1 MPTFQSAQGMTIT
14 VGYYPGNSYRA
25 LVVNN
30 ALNHNTFIIATILG
44 VPTPMY
50 QCCQCRKWHTS
61 AGLEGDHM
69 IARIQ
74 GGGDDLGNLA
84 TCKYYVLSAIVPIY
98 TTEESALSPAEQED
112 NMLQEEKI
120 IPRMIPM
127 HFSEMLH

>member
-74 GGGDDLGNLA
+74 GGGDDLGNLQILCTICNRA
-84 TCKYYVLSAIVPIY
+84 DIHHRGVGPISSRTRGQY
-98 TTEESALSPAEQED
+98 AARRED
-112 NMLQEEKI
+112 Y
-120 IPRMIPM
+120 P
-127 HFSEMLH
+127 